1 MPDSKLPRRLGFLS
15 TTAVLVGSTIGSG
28 IFRSPAGI
36 ADRLPGPLPLMIAWV
51 AGGLFAL
58 CGALSLAEVAGA
70 FPHTGGLFVYLRE
83 GWGRL
88 TAFLFGWAELVII
101 RAAALGA
108 IATTF
113 SEYLLRVLGYDP
125 TIPPYDWY
133 VHLIAAAAIFVVAM
147 FNYVGLRWGSLV
159 QNITTVGKYGALL
172 FIIILAFAIGL
183 PRTGGHFT
191 PAVPEGSF
199 DLTAFGLALVSVLW
213 AYDGW
218 EDVTFVGGEVK
229 NPRRNLPWAIVAG
242 TLAVVVIYLLANLA
256 YMAVLPVE
264 TIRQSPLVAAAA
276 AEHIM
281 GAPGVIFVAST
292 VMLSTFGT
300 LNGSVLTSPRI
311 FFAMADEG
319 LFFKKVAAVHP
330 RFQTPYV
337 AIWLAAALGIAFV
350 LVRDFEQLADA
361 FVIAIVP
368 FLALSVASIFVLRR
382 RADYKPPFRV
392 PLYPVVP
399 ALFVLATASLL
410 VNAIMDP
417 GTRWS
422 TVAVLGAVLV
432 GIPVYYLTVGRT
444 KELRGSAAR
453 VLDPGE

>member
-1 MPDSKLPRRLGFLS
+1 M
-15 TTAVLVGSTIGSG
+15 
-28 IFRSPAGI
+28 
-36 ADRLPGPLPLMIAWV
+36 
-51 AGGLFAL
+51 
-58 CGALSLAEVAGA
+58 
-70 FPHTGGLFVYLRE
+70 
-83 GWGRL
+83 
-88 TAFLFGWAELVII
+88 II

-125 TIPPYDWY
+125 TVPPYDWY
-133 VHLIAAAAIFVVAM
+133 VHLVAAAAIFVVAV

-183 PRTGGHFT
+183 PHTGGHFT

-199 DLTAFGLALVSVLW
+199 SMTAFGLALVSVLW

-229 NPRRNLPWAIVAG
+229 NPRRNLPWAIVTG

-276 AEHIM
+276 AERIM
-281 GAPGVIFVAST
+281 GTPGVIFVAST

-319 LFFKKVAAVHP
+319 LFFRKVASVHP

-368 FLALSVASIFVLRR
+368 FLALSVASLFVLRK
-382 RADYKPPFRV
+382 RADYNPPFRV